1 MSSSSH
7 RLLTRMSS
15 ATTMGSGPRIVNVN
29 SRSLS
34 LASVSSDGSAESH
47 LVEQEDIIALTQD
60 VRSFK
65 EGLNRLRKVFQ
76 DKEAGGLEVLR
87 VTSHERLSDVLKILR
102 HMLEKYP
109 ALQSNDLVAA
119 AGLLIKK
126 VKEFDYE
133 ENTNLGA
140 GARVV
145 ADQKDFFE
153 SLDGLALAFSSRV
166 SEYLMGDLDSNM
178 SLSSASSKT
187 KSYENLLGDRPVVD
201 SELIVGLGHPVE
213 DEVLSPDKIDTL
225 LMHHDCGV
233 DLALQRAKIWSKYA
247 KDVISYVEKRTG
259 MQLDF
264 AKNLTKLV
272 QTCRPQLQEESYLPF
287 QSIYCTALDNDLE
300 LCASM
305 QTSCGL
311 LQGYKFLEP
320 LQSRRAEH
328 EKVRKSLK
336 DSWHKELKRMHDE
349 VDKLRKARS
358 SYIARHQDWERCR
371 DAARI
376 AEQGAEIG
384 ATGEN
389 KLDKRKKYEEE
400 AGSKAVEAET
410 NYRQCVEE
418 ANSRHRALLG
428 VKSRI
433 LQQIRELLMQADQT
447 MKAVTVS
454 YFQQQHTLTAPC
466 PVQFQTLCESSR
478 LYEPGSQYMKFVK
491 RLPLDTGTAGG
502 RATDRDPFSFEP
514 YTPGMENILQLEKQR
529 KWSASLEVE
538 ERRSQVG
545 AGVPVMSWSP
555 SVGGGEVT
563 SETESNHSLESRE
576 SVKSRDTSPSH
587 SPIVSIKTFQHFGSE
602 VEEVGEEPGKD
613 GISKRH
619 LSKAANSHKFR
630 KIQKPSKC
638 RECDSYVF
646 LQGYECADCG
656 LASHK
661 KCLETLHLL
670 CGPKRLLRKM
680 TTFGVDLGHHLLQ
693 VGEENEIPPLVRKCV
708 QVVDS
713 RGTNVKGIYRVSGVK
728 SKVEKLCQAFENGAE
743 LVDLTDV
750 HPNVIANVLKLYM
763 RQLPEPLLTFRLYS
777 EFIRVGRSCP
787 APGTGQSTGDEKEA
801 VHQLRQLIGQ
811 LPRHHRNT
819 LAYLCHHLHRVAQH
833 SDTNNMPATNLAIV
847 FGPTLLKTSEGLAS
861 LSSLVDTVH
870 QTRVVELLT
879 THAGAVF
886 GPQIDTEG
894 RLAVR
899 RQTRSSET
907 AQDRLEMGP
916 VHGSFSDE
924 DPEGENDP
932 IPDFLRSDYSQKVK
946 KSPMLNRASSPPVI
960 IKSSLK
966 NFSGLEGSAGRPLP
980 GQDSVDG
987 GGLTRPGRSSHSS
1000 TSSSTTPGHRLDPE
1014 SPVTGLLS
1022 VSGDSEGE
1030 LRVRDRTSA
1039 SSSSVVSISEEN
1051 KVKIQ
1056 VPGLPM
1062 VSKTST
1068 SSNSSREMADH

>member
-1 MSSSSH
+1 MPSSSH
-7 RLLTRMSS
+7 RVLSRLASSTAMSS
-15 ATTMGSGPRIVNVN
+15 GASVSSGPRIVNAN

-34 LASVSSDGSAESH
+34 LASVSSDGSTESSH
-47 LVEQEDIIALTQD
+47 VVEQEDIIALTQD

-76 DKEAGGLEVLR
+76 SESESLEVLK
-87 VTSHERLSDVLKILR
+87 VVSHERLSDVLKILR

-109 ALQSNDLVAA
+109 ALQSNDLVST
-119 AGLLIKK
+119 AGILIKK
-126 VKEFDYE
+126 VKEFDYDTE
-133 ENTNLGA
+133 SSA
-140 GARVV
+140 P
-145 ADQKDFFE
+145 KDFFE
-153 SLDGLALAFSSRV
+153 SLDALALAFSSRV
-166 SEYLMGDLDSNM
+166 SEYLMGDLDSNI

-187 KSYENLLGDRPVVD
+187 KSYENLLTSHDVESLVGPVL
-201 SELIVGLGHPVE
+201 SHHAPTQVE
-213 DEVLSPDKIDTL
+213 DETLSPDKIDSL

-247 KDVISYVEKRTG
+247 KDVISYVEKRVG
-259 MQLDF
+259 MQLDL

-300 LCASM
+300 LCASV

-328 EKVRKSLK
+328 EKVRKNLK
-336 DSWHKELKRMHDE
+336 EWWHKELKRMHDE
-349 VDKLRKARS
+349 VDRLRKARTV
-358 SYIARHQDWERCR
+358 YIQRHQEWERCR

-389 KLDKRKKYEEE
+389 KLDKRKKLEDE
-400 AGSKAVEAET
+400 AGVKAVEAESH
-410 NYRQCVEE
+410 YRTCVEE
-418 ANSRHRALLG
+418 SNARHRNLLA
-428 VKSRI
+428 VKSQV

-478 LYEPGSQYMKFVK
+478 LYEPGSQYMKFVR
-491 RLPLDTGTAGG
+491 RLPDSTSQ
-502 RATDRDPFSFEP
+502 RASESNPFCFEP

-529 KWSASLEVE
+529 KWSASLENE
-538 ERRSQVG
+538 DRRVLGGGGGSLG
-545 AGVPVMSWSP
+545 HAGPGVPVLAWSP
-555 SVGGGEVT
+555 SVGGENT
-563 SETESNHSLESRE
+563 SETESIESRE

-587 SPIVSIKTFQHFGSE
+587 SPLVSVKNFPNYNSE
-602 VEEVGEEPGKD
+602 ETEVDMEQGQA

-619 LSKAANSHKFR
+619 MSKAANSHKFQ

-638 RECDSYVF
+638 RECDKYVYW
-646 LQGYECADCG
+646 QGYECADCG

-680 TTFGVDLGHHLLQ
+680 TTFGVDLGQHLLE
-693 VGEENEIPPLVRKCV
+693 VGAEIPPLVQKCV
-708 QVVDS
+708 AVVDS
-713 RGTNVKGIYRVSGVK
+713 RGTTVKGIYRVSGVK

-750 HPNVIANVLKLYM
+750 HPNVIANVVKLYM
-763 RQLPEPLLTFRLYS
+763 RQLPEPLMTFRLYS

-787 APGTGQSTGDEKEA
+787 APGSGQTAPSEEREA
-801 VHQLRQLIGQ
+801 VQQLRQLVNQ
-811 LPRHHRNT
+811 LPRYHHNT
-819 LAYLCHHLHRVAQH
+819 LGFLCQHLNRVAEQAE
-833 SDTNNMPATNLAIV
+833 TNNMPASNLAIV
-847 FGPTLLKTSEGLAS
+847 FGPTLLKTTEGSAS

-879 THAGAVF
+879 RHATTIF
-886 GPQIDTEG
+886 GPAESLLSGRGPGWEG
-894 RLAVR
+894 RR
-899 RQTRSSET
+899 RGRQGNTGNNDT
-907 AQDRLEMGP
+907 DRQQGQELGI
-916 VHGSFSDE
+916 GSFSD
-924 DPEGENDP
+924 DDQDNENEP
-932 IPDFLRSDYSQKVK
+932 IPDFLLPDYSQKVK
-946 KSPMLNRASSPPVI
+946 MSPRPNRASSPPKI

-966 NFSGLEGSAGRPLP
+966 NFSGLEGVRTTQLSA
-980 GQDSVDG
+980 QDSVDHAHSKPSRAQTN
-987 GGLTRPGRSSHSS
+987 LTHPP
-1000 TSSSTTPGHRLDPE
+1000 TVLE
-1014 SPVTGLLS
+1014 SP
-1022 VSGDSEGE
+1022 DSSLQQQPPLPQPGEGAGE
-1030 LRVRDRTSA
+1030 RDRTSVT
-1039 SSSSVVSISEEN
+1039 SSIVSINEEN

-1056 VPGLPM
+1056 VPGLPII
-1062 VSKTST
+1062 KTT
-1068 SSNSSREMADH
+1068 KPEKGEVTDH